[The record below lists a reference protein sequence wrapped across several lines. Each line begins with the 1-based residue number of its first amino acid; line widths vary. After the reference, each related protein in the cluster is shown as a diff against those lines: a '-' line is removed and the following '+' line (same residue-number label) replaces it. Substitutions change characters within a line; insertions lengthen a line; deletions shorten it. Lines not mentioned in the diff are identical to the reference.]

1 MKKLTRHWASRI
13 ALGII
18 ACVLGTFLIKMFI
31 TQPILELTVNS
42 DEVRDGIQYL
52 LSGFTII
59 IIYYLVYKLLEER
72 KLHELAL
79 DTFGRDL
86 AIGLAT
92 GFGLISLCVL
102 ILYGLG
108 YYEVYG
114 SNSSSVILLPLALLT
129 SAALL
134 EEFVFRGIAY
144 RILEERFGTNIAL
157 FEAFIFGVVH
167 YGNVN
172 ATITSVWF
180 VVVLGVVLSLLYTYT
195 QRLWLPFFFHLS
207 WNFAQ
212 IVYGTPLSG
221 DTNFNA
227 LLSSNFSGPRFFI
240 GSEFGIEDSFFS
252 ILFMTAFAIYLYRIC
267 KKNGKLKSLESFQH
281 RRV

>member
-1 MKKLTRHWASRI
+1 MKKISQHWILRI
-13 ALGII
+13 VLGIV
-18 ACVLGTFLIKMFI
+18 ACVFGTFVIKEFI
-31 TQPILELTVNS
+31 TLPILELIIDS
-42 DEVRDGIQYL
+42 KEVSDGIQQL
-52 LSGFTII
+52 LSGFII
-59 IIYYLVYKLLEER
+59 ILIYYVVYVNLEKR

-79 DTFGRDL
+79 NKFGKDIS
-86 AIGLAT
+86 IGVLT

-108 YYEVYG
+108 YYEAYG
-114 SNSSSVILLPLALLT
+114 FNALSVILLPLTLLIA
-129 SAALL
+129 AALL
-134 EEFVFRGIAY
+134 EEIVFRGVIY

-157 FEAFIFGVVH
+157 LQALVFGVVH
-167 YGNVN
+167 YGNEN

-180 VVVLGVVLSLLYTYT
+180 VVMLGVVLSLMYTYT

-227 LLSSNFSGPRFFI
+227 LLSSKFNGPSLFI
-240 GSEFGIEDSFFS
+240 GSEFGLEDSFFS
-252 ILFMTAFAIYLYRIC
+252 ILFMTLLAVYLYWLC
-267 KKNGKLKSLESFQH
+267 KKKGKLKSL
-281 RRV
+281 VL

>member
-1 MKKLTRHWASRI
+1 MKKIMRHWVSRI
-13 ALGII
+13 ILGII
-18 ACVLGTFLIKMFI
+18 ACVFGTFIIKEFI

-42 DEVRDGIQYL
+42 EAVRDGIQHL
-52 LSGFTII
+52 LSGFAII
-59 IIYYLVYKLLEER
+59 FIYYAVYVFLEKR

-79 DTFGRDL
+79 NSIVKDTS
-86 AIGLAT
+86 IGVFT

-108 YYEVYG
+108 YYKVYG
-114 SNSSSVILLPLALLT
+114 FNSLSVILLPLTLLI

-134 EEFVFRGIAY
+134 EEFVFRGIIY
-144 RILEERFGTNIAL
+144 RILEEHFGTNIAL
-157 FEAFIFGVVH
+157 LQALIFGVLH
-167 YGNVN
+167 YGNIN

-180 VVVLGVVLSLLYTYT
+180 VVMLGVVLSLLYTYT
-195 QRLWLPFFFHLS
+195 QRIWLPFFFHLS

-227 LLSSNFSGPRFFI
+227 LLSSKFNGPGLFI

-252 ILFMTAFAIYLYRIC
+252 ILFMTILAVYLYWLC
-267 KKNGKLKSLESFQH
+267 KKKGKLQS
-281 RRV
+281 V